1 MDEMA
6 KVVIT
11 LRDTPAGGVAVH
23 TVSEP
28 PYAVPATPA
37 QMAAMEIARRT
48 AREYGMQKRQTTSW
62 PRWTRRDAE

>member
-1 MDEMA
+1 MA

-11 LRDTPAGGVAVH
+11 LRDTPTGGVSVH

-48 AREYGMQKRQTTSW
+48 AREWGLPQGKPASKTKTKGIL
-62 PRWTRRDAE
+62 

>member
-1 MDEMA
+1 MA

-11 LRDTPAGGVAVH
+11 LRDTPAGGVSVH

-37 QMAAMEIARRT
+37 QLAALEIQRRT
-48 AREYGMQKRQTTSW
+48 AKEWAITPQQTPNHAKS
-62 PRWTRRDAE
+62 